1 MIPIMTPP
9 SSVLIANT
17 RLIGDVL
24 LTTPLVQ
31 ILADAFPGIAIDFLA
46 NRGTGEFLEKDPR
59 IRRVI
64 YSEKW
69 KKSSGGM
76 GSGYL
81 FQLLNRYDLAIT
93 MNTGDRG
100 AAAVTAASRGLR
112 VGFFQAD
119 KPFSSFI
126 RKLIYTH
133 PLPLNVDEHMV
144 LLCRQISDALGLPSR
159 QLRVG
164 IHWDDADRQ
173 QVASLFEHGGSRP
186 YLVIHP
192 FARWRYKYW
201 DIARFC
207 EVSDR
212 LAETHGLQPVWT
224 SSPDKEEVTLLRAA
238 AEGCRIRPLLIP
250 GSLTLNQMAC
260 LLQGAALYVGL
271 DTAIT
276 HIAAS
281 VGIPMVALYGPTE
294 LWRWH
299 PWDNQDVSYESFK
312 PGYRGPVRSGNMVT
326 LQAGCEHQPCI
337 RPHCYGAVENPCMMA
352 VSADEV
358 CREATQLL
366 AHVAAA
372 DKPVEVQL

>member
-1 MIPIMTPP
+1 MIVNPKSI
-9 SSVLIANT
+9 LIVNT

-24 LTTPLVQ
+24 LTTPLIDIFTTV
-31 ILADAFPGIAIDFLA
+31 FPGVTIDFLV

-59 IRRVI
+59 VSRVI
-64 YSEKW
+64 YSDKW
-69 KKSSGGM
+69 KKAASGPASS
-76 GSGYL
+76 YL
-81 FQLLNRYDLAIT
+81 FSLFRKYDLAIT

-100 AAAVTAASRGLR
+100 AIAVLLGSRRYR
-112 VGFFQAD
+112 VGYYD
-119 KPFSSFI
+119 TTKPLSCFI
-126 RKLIYTH
+126 RRLLYSH
-133 PLPLNVDEHMV
+133 PVQFNEALHVV
-144 LLCRQISDALGLPSR
+144 LCCRQIAEALDLPSR
-159 QLRVG
+159 QLRVA

-173 QVASLFEHGGSRP
+173 QVSSLFVHDRPRP
-186 YLVIHP
+186 YMVIHP

-212 LAETHGLQPVWT
+212 LAETHGLRPVWT
-224 SSPDKEEVTLLRAA
+224 SSPDKEEITLLIAA
-238 AEGCRIRPLLIP
+238 AERCRVRPLLIP

-281 VGIPMVALYGPTE
+281 LGIPMVALYGPTE

-299 PWDNQDVSYESFK
+299 PWNNQNVSYESFN
-312 PGYRGPVRSGNMVT
+312 PGYRGRIRSGKMVT
-326 LQAGCEHQPCI
+326 LQAGCEHQFCI

-352 VSADEV
+352 ISADEV
-358 CREATQLL
+358 FREADQLL
-366 AHVAAA
+366 MCVAAVN
-372 DKPVEVQL
+372 KPPEVSV